1 MPAGKFGSVSSKMK
15 PRASLIMNPKY
26 MKSLDRRMQRAIQKA
41 LDIGMELLRSEA
53 QAIKNESQD
62 IVPYDTGNLHDSAH
76 YKVIR
81 QKYVVHADVWYD
93 VSKAPYAWIQHEDE
107 TIQHSGNRQA
117 KFLWIPITAREG
129 VMETIWANTFEKA
142 GVFK

>member
-15 PRASLIMNPKY
+15 PRASLIMNPKH

-53 QAIKNESQD
+53 SAIKNESQD

-76 YKVIR
+76 FRVRR
-81 QKYVVHADVWYD
+81 QKFGVTADIWYD
-93 VSKAPYAWIQHEDE
+93 TNKAFYAWGVHENFNKVTFHHGKQE
-107 TIQHSGNRQA
+107 
-117 KFLWIPITAREG
+117 KFLEIPIREHESQ
-129 VMETIWANTFEKA
+129 MDDIWAYAFRN
-142 GVFK
+142 VYN